1 MMRQRFR
8 QIISIILMVLGMV
21 MLIRGIENSMKRSLG
36 WQGALMSAV
45 LGLLVF
51 ALGFTRWR
59 YLSRR

>member
-1 MMRQRFR
+1 MIRQRFR
-8 QIISIILMVLGMV
+8 QILSIILMGLGIV
-21 MLIRGIENSMKRSLG
+21 MLIRGIENSMQRGLG
-36 WQGALMSAV
+36 WQGILMSSV